1 MFSKL
6 LAKLTDSPWVVLEV
20 PRIILAMC
28 VCVCV
33 CVRVHAHM
41 PHFYTDPS
49 ISVIFSILQSIFHV
63 HQLYLV

>member
-33 CVRVHAHM
+33 CVCVCARACAHATFLH
-41 PHFYTDPS
+41 
-49 ISVIFSILQSIFHV
+49 
-63 HQLYLV
+63 

>member
-20 PRIILAMC
+20 HRIILAMC
-28 VCVCV
+28 VCVYA
-33 CVRVHAHM
+33 HAHM
-41 PHFYTDPS
+41 PHFYIDPS